1 MEAITMCSRIIE
13 LRQQLKESIM
23 LDRSFLNIA
32 AIKENIEDALLEIR
46 ILTEQGNVSRMLDL
60 LLEVE
65 ALQELLK
72 IKQEEYDKCIPCF

>member
-1 MEAITMCSRIIE
+1 MCSKIVE
-13 LRQQLKESIM
+13 LRQQLKESIII
-23 LDRSFLNIA
+23 DRSFLNIE

-65 ALQELLK
+65 ALQELLE